1 MYLCGAGAG
10 NWLFP
15 AADRWQEVRVKID
28 KINFDIIR
36 HLRDGRKSLGVIAK
50 ALDITTNTVRSRLA
64 KLTEQ
69 GVMAVQGLVNPDQL
83 DGHMLV
89 IIGIKLATPKL
100 VNSGEKFKKLKG
112 VVSVVV
118 VTGRFDLLATV
129 LLSDQFGLAEFYA
142 EEVSK
147 IDEVLSTETFVVY
160 KNLNWHVPYVL

>member
-1 MYLCGAGAG
+1 MG
-10 NWLFP
+10 NWSALG
-15 AADRWQEVRVKID
+15 AIGRQEVRVKID
-28 KINFDIIR
+28 KINLDIIR
-36 HLRDGRKSLGVIAK
+36 HLIDGRKSLGAIAK
-50 ALDITTNTVRSRLA
+50 SLAITTNTVRARLA
-64 KLTEQ
+64 KLTEKGVFASQ
-69 GVMAVQGLVNPDQL
+69 GVVNPDKL

-100 VNSGEKFKKLKG
+100 VNGGEKFKKLKG

-129 LLSDQFGLAEFYA
+129 LLNDQFGLTEFYA